1 MVAIIDYGVGNLFSL
16 RCSLEKLGADVVVT
30 GDKTVIESADRVILP
45 GVGAFRDARQKL
57 RDTGLDKVVCSLA
70 QAGKPILGICL
81 GMQLLF
87 EKSYEFGEYD
97 GLGVLHGSVRPLR
110 DIIPADYKIPQIGWN
125 ALRFRKQSGL
135 FRHIKDGD
143 YVYFVHSYYA
153 ADCDDS
159 LIADCDYGAPVTA
172 AVQKENVCGCQFHP
186 EKSGDVGLAILRAF
200 CFEEAAV

>member
-45 GVGAFRDARQKL
+45 GVGAFRDARRKL
-57 RDTGLDKVVCSLA
+57 RDTGLDKVVCALA
-70 QAGKPILGICL
+70 AQGKPMLGICL

-97 GLGVLHGSVRPLR
+97 GLGLLRGSVRPLQGVV
-110 DIIPADYKIPQIGWN
+110 PADYKIPQIGWN
-125 ALRFRKQSGL
+125 ALRFRRESSL

-153 ADCDDS
+153 ADCADS
-159 LIADCDYGAPVTA
+159 LIADCDYGVPVTA
-172 AVQKENVCGCQFHP
+172 AVQKENVFGCQFHP

>member
-1 MVAIIDYGVGNLFSL
+1 M
-16 RCSLEKLGADVVVT
+16 
-30 GDKTVIESADRVILP
+30 
-45 GVGAFRDARQKL
+45 
-57 RDTGLDKVVCSLA
+57 
-70 QAGKPILGICL
+70 
-81 GMQLLF
+81 
-87 EKSYEFGEYD
+87 
-97 GLGVLHGSVRPLR
+97 
-110 DIIPADYKIPQIGWN
+110 
-125 ALRFRKQSGL
+125 QSGL

-172 AVQKENVCGCQFHP
+172 AVQKKNVCGCQFHP